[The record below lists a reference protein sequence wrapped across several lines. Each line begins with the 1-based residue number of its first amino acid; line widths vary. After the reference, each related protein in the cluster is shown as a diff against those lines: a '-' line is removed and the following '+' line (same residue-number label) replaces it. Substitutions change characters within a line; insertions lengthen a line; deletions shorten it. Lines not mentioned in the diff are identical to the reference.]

1 MSYYTNTN
9 KDIERAYLQIQQE
22 DEQAKY
28 EKQKSKLMEPNS
40 KYPKIQTLCKRDNNG
55 KIIEGKYSMLEFETV
70 RAWRVEEKIDG
81 ANIRIGYHNGEVTI
95 KGRTDKA
102 DLKSMGVMPMLE
114 TVTEKLSHT
123 LKKRGQENESL
134 TFYGEAFGKNVQA
147 KAGKLYSPDEIRF
160 CLFDVCQY
168 RKGWWD
174 KTDLALLHED
184 LALDSSDGYK
194 IWSPPCV
201 LENVEL
207 QIADIVTTLKH
218 YKPSSL
224 ISDLPQTIEGIIA
237 RPYDA
242 MVYNNRG
249 ERVMFK
255 LKLKDFS

>member
-1 MSYYTNTN
+1 
-9 KDIERAYLQIQQE
+9 
-22 DEQAKY
+22 
-28 EKQKSKLMEPNS
+28 MEPNS
-40 KYPKIQTLCKRDNNG
+40 KYPKIQTLYKRDNNG
-55 KIIEGKYSMLEFETV
+55 KIIEGEYSMPEFETV
-70 RAWRVEEKIDG
+70 RAWRVEEKVDG
-81 ANIRIGYHNGEVTI
+81 ANIRIGYHDGEISI

-102 DLKSMGVMPMLE
+102 DLESMGVMPMLE
-114 TVTEKLSHT
+114 TVTEKLLYT

-134 TFYGEAFGKNVQA
+134 TFYGEAFGGKIQ

-174 KTDLALLHED
+174 EADLALLHED

-194 IWSPPCV
+194 IWSPPS
-201 LENVEL
+201 LTIRTNVQL
-207 QIADIVTTLKH
+207 QIADIVTALKH
-218 YKPSSL
+218 YKPSSF
-224 ISDLPQTIEGIIA
+224 ISDLPQPIEGIIA

-255 LKLKDFS
+255 LKVRDFS

>member
-1 MSYYTNTN
+1 
-9 KDIERAYLQIQQE
+9 
-22 DEQAKY
+22 
-28 EKQKSKLMEPNS
+28 MEPNS
-40 KYPKIQTLCKRDNNG
+40 KYPKIQTLYKRDNNG
-55 KIIEGKYSMLEFETV
+55 KIIEGEYSMPEFETV
-70 RAWRVEEKIDG
+70 RAWRVEEKVDG
-81 ANIRIGYHNGEVTI
+81 ANIRIGYHDGEISI

-102 DLKSMGVMPMLE
+102 DLESMGVMPMLE
-114 TVTEKLSHT
+114 TVTEKLLYT

-134 TFYGEAFGKNVQA
+134 TFYGEAFGGKIQ

-174 KTDLALLHED
+174 EADLALLHED

-194 IWSPPCV
+194 IWSPPPV
-201 LENVEL
+201 VKTGLISRMSIEDTVSMVKTGF
-207 QIADIVTTLKH
+207 Q
-218 YKPSSL
+218 SSL
-224 ISDLPQTIEGIIA
+224 SELPQVMEGIIA

-255 LKLKDFS
+255 LKVRDFS